1 MYIVNKKV
9 NFSFLILTNSLK
21 DSYGA
26 EYILPDE
33 IIELKRIMSDENLN
47 RFNLSQNTIE
57 NDFLFQRFVEF
68 LYPYKYDNSLEN
80 FYKTQFALIHHH
92 KYSLTELE
100 NMLPWEREIY
110 INQLVQYLKE
120 ENERRRERSMKK

>member
-1 MYIVNKKV
+1 MLKINKKNILIKLSLILVIIIQLMYIVNKKV

-68 LYPYKYDNSLEN
+68 LYPYKYDNNLEN
-80 FYKTQFALIHHH
+80 FYIFNNEKIKSNCILVK
-92 KYSLTELE
+92 KYKFISKIKC
-100 NMLPWEREIY
+100 WI
-110 INQLVQYLKE
+110 
-120 ENERRRERSMKK
+120 

>member
-1 MYIVNKKV
+1 MLKINKKNILIKLSLILVIIIQLMYIVNKKV

-57 NDFLFQRFVEF
+57 NDFLFQRCVEF
-68 LYPYKYDNSLEN
+68 LYPYKYDNNLEN
-80 FYKTQFALIHHH
+80 FYIFNNEKIKSNCILVK
-92 KYSLTELE
+92 KYKFISK
-100 NMLPWEREIY
+100 I
-110 INQLVQYLKE
+110 KC
-120 ENERRRERSMKK
+120 

>member
-1 MYIVNKKV
+1 MLKINKKNILIKLSLILVIIIQLMYIVNKKV

-68 LYPYKYDNSLEN
+68 LYPYKYDNNLEN
-80 FYKTQFALIHHH
+80 FYIFNNEKIKSNCILVK
-92 KYSLTELE
+92 KYKFISK
-100 NMLPWEREIY
+100 I
-110 INQLVQYLKE
+110 KC
-120 ENERRRERSMKK
+120 

>member
-1 MYIVNKKV
+1 MLKTNKKNILIKISLILVIIMQLMYIVNKKV

-33 IIELKRIMSDENLN
+33 IIELKRILSDENLN

-57 NDFLFQRFVEF
+57 KDFLFQRFVEF
-68 LYPYKYDNSLEN
+68 LYPYKYDNNLEN
-80 FYKTQFALIHHH
+80 FYIFNNEKIKSNCILVK
-92 KYSLTELE
+92 KYKFISK
-100 NMLPWEREIY
+100 I
-110 INQLVQYLKE
+110 KC
-120 ENERRRERSMKK
+120 